1 MGSNHRNRSIQ
12 PSLPLSRNTFWLFL
26 IPLPS
31 SDTCS
36 ISASSFSHTED
47 TFLLKLPLPQGK
59 GKVLSHCSPTHVE
72 TLLFCRGALQLVPQP
87 KTLAWRNILENQ
99 IILVERTNSTAFKK
113 TPARTTP
120 PTKTSP
126 IWPAACSRMQ
136 TFTSEPDRG
145 WNTMRKHLQEEFFCH
160 NILWMLLLFQHNRTE
175 EKRKQHCQLYRVTS
189 GTMQAR
195 VSSVLHRFWKLP
207 DKNKLRDPLVTSTR
221 TYRNKLFASSWVEYT
236 FKFRLLKEIIK

>member
-113 TPARTTP
+113 TPTRTTP

-145 WNTMRKHLQEEFFCH
+145 WNTTRKHLQEEFFVTIFYECFSSS
-160 NILWMLLLFQHNRTE
+160 NIIELRRRESSIANCIELLVEQCKQGCLQFYTVFENFQTKIN
-175 EKRKQHCQLYRVTS
+175 CVTP
-189 GTMQAR
+189 
-195 VSSVLHRFWKLP
+195 W
-207 DKNKLRDPLVTSTR
+207 
-221 TYRNKLFASSWVEYT
+221 
-236 FKFRLLKEIIK
+236 